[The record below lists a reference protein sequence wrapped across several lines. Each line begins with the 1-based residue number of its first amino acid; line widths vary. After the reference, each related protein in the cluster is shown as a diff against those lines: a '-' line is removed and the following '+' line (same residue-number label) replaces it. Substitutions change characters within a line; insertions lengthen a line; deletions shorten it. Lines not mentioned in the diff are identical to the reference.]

1 MINYHKM
8 LKSVSTRMLFIKTT
22 SLENETL
29 NDEWNEL
36 FKVQNGLIKLIKI
49 QDKLIEETK

>member
-1 MINYHKM
+1 
-8 LKSVSTRMLFIKTT
+8 MLFIKTT

-36 FKVQNGLIKLIKI
+36 FKVQNGLIKLIKT
-49 QDKLIEETK
+49 QEKLIEETK